1 MTVTIRSIE
10 FCSSRFS
17 HSRQKE
23 VVGAG
28 CRCIGASCDAPN
40 QEPYLQRTE
49 WNVRDSDATVL
60 FSIESIITGGSKKT
74 VEFALEHNK
83 PWLHLWEHK
92 RRGGWIFLRLER
104 KVVQAMKRKRPRV
117 IVLDPKDLERRC
129 AAAKVTGRQFLS
141 TLEPEEAQTLAPV
154 FPKGCAVHTTD
165 LIGVLES
172 ELEEIKPCGVVRI

>member
-1 MTVTIRSIE
+1 M
-10 FCSSRFS
+10 
-17 HSRQKE
+17 
-23 VVGAG
+23 
-28 CRCIGASCDAPN
+28 
-40 QEPYLQRTE
+40 
-49 WNVRDSDATVL
+49 
-60 FSIESIITGGSKKT
+60 FSIESIITVGSKKT
-74 VEFALEHNK
+74 VEFALEHNQ

-104 KVVQAMKRKRPRV
+104 KVGQAMKRNRPRV

-141 TLEPEEAQTLAPV
+141 TLDPEEAQTLAPV